1 MGEFLVTLVVIPL
14 RRRLSMVGSYQ
25 NMGRVI
31 SAVDESSDSFLRPV
45 FFMRQIDWAV
55 TQSKQ
60 VLAYVSVPLSFPINR
75 LLTWSRTH
83 V

>member
-1 MGEFLVTLVVIPL
+1 MGEFLVTLVVSPL
-14 RRRLSMVGSYQ
+14 RRRLRMVGPSQ
-25 NMGRVI
+25 NMAWVI

-45 FFMRQIDWAV
+45 FFMRQSDWTV

-60 VLAYVSVPLSFPINR
+60 VLAYVSVPLSFPVGR
-75 LLTWSRTH
+75 LLIWSRTH